1 MSRIPRWRRSR
12 MIIPAQVPRIGVPAA
27 ASSRS
32 GSPSPSRA
40 IPSVIVVDSPPGS
53 TSASSPSRSA
63 ATRTSTASAPSEP
76 SRRAWA
82 SKSPCS
88 ASTPTRGPRSDE
100 AGGTSGRSRKYARI
114 RGASGG
120 ARRRPRTLDV
130 PEAHLRTNG
139 FAVGARVL
147 AWHPQPHLSVR
158 RYLRERPLVL
168 DAEPVP
174 AVQLEAL
181 PGERRTALVGEPGQD
196 RVERL
201 LLADAGLERLL
212 AAEAGGD
219 LQRLTPVL
227 AERGKDVDEELL
239 ARQRLAHL
247 ERDVPGGEE
256 RQVVLVEIGD
266 RLGVVGFELR
276 LGDLVHPGAD
286 DLAEDLPACLT
297 AHRVGDDADGVLRFD
312 EAEGHGRAPVTR
324 GIRIRAPQ
332 YAPSRT
338 DRPRGPPDTAG
349 RLGRVSGAQTAA
361 RLRASSAA
369 ARPGASRTTPGSRW
383 MPTDSIS
390 ARICGCAPRSRI
402 ARPPRRSRRASS
414 ARSSISETSAKQSSD
429 RSTITSVWARSARAR
444 ARRRNPCVLRSSS
457 PAQRRTGGVSVKSTM
472 RETYS
477 KSPTSRKGR
486 RPTPR
491 ILRPGRASPG
501 GTSWCRRTSQ
511 TRD

>member
-158 RYLRERPLVL
+158 SDLRERPLV
-168 DAEPVP
+168 
-174 AVQLEAL
+174 
-181 PGERRTALVGEPGQD
+181 LVGEPGQD

-256 RQVVLVEIGD
+256 RQV
-266 RLGVVGFELR
+266 
-276 LGDLVHPGAD
+276 
-286 DLAEDLPACLT
+286 
-297 AHRVGDDADGVLRFD
+297 
-312 EAEGHGRAPVTR
+312 
-324 GIRIRAPQ
+324 
-332 YAPSRT
+332 
-338 DRPRGPPDTAG
+338 
-349 RLGRVSGAQTAA
+349 
-361 RLRASSAA
+361 
-369 ARPGASRTTPGSRW
+369 
-383 MPTDSIS
+383 
-390 ARICGCAPRSRI
+390 
-402 ARPPRRSRRASS
+402 
-414 ARSSISETSAKQSSD
+414 
-429 RSTITSVWARSARAR
+429 
-444 ARRRNPCVLRSSS
+444 
-457 PAQRRTGGVSVKSTM
+457 
-472 RETYS
+472 
-477 KSPTSRKGR
+477 
-486 RPTPR
+486 
-491 ILRPGRASPG
+491 
-501 GTSWCRRTSQ
+501 
-511 TRD
+511 